1 MGDDEDEAAAAGSS
15 TAGSSTDVTVAN
27 PLELGGPPSGTS
39 KQLDLE

>member
-15 TAGSSTDVTVAN
+15 TSSTDVTVAN